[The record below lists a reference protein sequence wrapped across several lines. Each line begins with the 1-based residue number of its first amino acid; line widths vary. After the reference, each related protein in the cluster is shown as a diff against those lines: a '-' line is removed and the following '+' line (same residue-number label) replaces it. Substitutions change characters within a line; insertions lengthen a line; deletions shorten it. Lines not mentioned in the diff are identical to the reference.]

1 VQRIYVS
8 MLDGYPELIGQTTYP
23 LGGHVLGIEIVV
35 GHNGESAIRDGN
47 ANRLAVSLGI
57 ESRSLWLTRKLMHVG
72 GRYQGRLD
80 SIGRDMVRPASYW
93 RGRYLVES
101 IAPYRSS
108 LLSALCV
115 CGNELLPTTAAV
127 ATSHTEQAQC
137 RRRVQE

>member
-1 VQRIYVS
+1 